1 MIVKIYKF
9 IQLIVT
15 YFGELVYFLK
25 RCMGIGWIISMTIFY
40 MDNVQV
46 TRTKFGILGKFG
58 WNVHD
63 INMELK
69 CNTC

>member
-1 MIVKIYKF
+1 M
-9 IQLIVT
+9 
-15 YFGELVYFLK
+15 
-25 RCMGIGWIISMTIFY
+25 GWIISMTIFY

-46 TRTKFGILGKFG
+46 TCTKFGILGKFG
-58 WNVHD
+58 WNVGD